1 MSSAFVK
8 EREDQHW
15 LHEVE
20 DTVAALKT
28 YLTRENG
35 VRIFE
40 QRTFIDPVLKKEV
53 HVMSNGLSY
62 AKDENNKWYVVI

>member
-8 EREDQHW
+8 ESQDENW

-20 DTVAALKT
+20 GTVSALKT

-35 VRIFE
+35 MRIFE
-40 QRTFIDPVLKKEV
+40 QRSFIDAKTKKEI
-53 HVMSNGLSY
+53 HAMSNGLDY
-62 AKDENNKWYVVI
+62 AKDEDGKWYVVI

>member
-8 EREDQHW
+8 EEQEQQW
-15 LHEVE
+15 LHEVNG
-20 DTVAALKT
+20 TLSALQA

-35 VRIFE
+35 GLRVFE
-40 QRTFIDPVLKKEV
+40 KKTYFDKATKKEV

-62 AKDENNKWYVVI
+62 TKDEEGKWYVL

>member
-8 EREDQHW
+8 EEQEQQW
-15 LHEVE
+15 LHEV
-20 DTVAALKT
+20 TGTLSALQA

-35 VRIFE
+35 GLRVFE
-40 QRTFIDPVLKKEV
+40 KKTYFDKAIKKEI

-62 AKDENNKWYVVI
+62 TKDEEGKWYVI

>member
-8 EREDQHW
+8 ESNDQQW

-20 DTVAALKT
+20 GTVAALKI

-40 QRTFIDPVLKKEV
+40 QRSFIDPKTRTEA
-53 HVMSNGLSY
+53 HEMSNGLSY
-62 AKDENNKWYVVI
+62 AKYEDGKWYVII